1 MCEQSLV
8 ENKIETVWF
17 IGGIM
22 DDCFYFLFFLFSK
35 CVLFAIRKKVSSMI
49 HQKTT
54 EDPIR
59 SGGLWQAEPRV
70 GRLGCCGAS
79 GW

>member
-22 DDCFYFLFFLFSK
+22 DDCFYFLFFSVFKMCSFCNQKKGVFNDPSK
-35 CVLFAIRKKVSSMI
+35 D
-49 HQKTT
+49 H
-54 EDPIR
+54 
-59 SGGLWQAEPRV
+59 
-70 GRLGCCGAS
+70 
-79 GW
+79 